1 VPQGSLV
8 LPERA
13 GAAGVAV
20 SLPGRRLFGHSH
32 GVRRIPTFGL
42 LGLLLALG
50 LGCSGRPVL
59 EGPAPRLAPPP
70 APPVRPLPPT
80 RLYRDDVV
88 QWVDRGFGHFLQMV
102 EVEPRV
108 FDGKFTGWTIVGL
121 YPRDFWRDVDL
132 REGDVVT
139 RVNGL
144 PIERET
150 EAFSAF
156 QGLKQAKELTVALER
171 DGQAKKLH
179 FPIVERAKH

>member
-1 VPQGSLV
+1 M
-8 LPERA
+8 
-13 GAAGVAV
+13 
-20 SLPGRRLFGHSH
+20 
-32 GVRRIPTFGL
+32 
-42 LGLLLALG
+42 
-50 LGCSGRPVL
+50 
-59 EGPAPRLAPPP
+59 
-70 APPVRPLPPT
+70 
-80 RLYRDDVV
+80 

-121 YPRDFWRDVDL
+121 YPRDFWQDVDL

-171 DGQAKKLH
+171 DGQAKKLR
-179 FPIVERAKH
+179 FPIVERARN

>member
-1 VPQGSLV
+1 
-8 LPERA
+8 
-13 GAAGVAV
+13 
-20 SLPGRRLFGHSH
+20 
-32 GVRRIPTFGL
+32 
-42 LGLLLALG
+42 
-50 LGCSGRPVL
+50 
-59 EGPAPRLAPPP
+59 
-70 APPVRPLPPT
+70 
-80 RLYRDDVV
+80 V

-121 YPRDFWRDVDL
+121 YPRDFWQDVDL

-171 DGQAKKLH
+171 DGQV
-179 FPIVERAKH
+179 VERAIDLRAGADGDERCSENTVREAEHGRNCMRLHTDG

>member
-1 VPQGSLV
+1 V
-8 LPERA
+8 
-13 GAAGVAV
+13 AA
-20 SLPGRRLFGHSH
+20 SLPRQRLFGHSH

-42 LGLLLALG
+42 LGLLLPLG

-59 EGPAPRLAPPP
+59 EGPAPQLAPPP
-70 APPVRPLPPT
+70 APPARRLPPT
-80 RLYRDDVV
+80 RLYRDEVV

-121 YPRDFWRDVDL
+121 YPRDFWQDVDL

-179 FPIVERAKH
+179 FPIVERAKN